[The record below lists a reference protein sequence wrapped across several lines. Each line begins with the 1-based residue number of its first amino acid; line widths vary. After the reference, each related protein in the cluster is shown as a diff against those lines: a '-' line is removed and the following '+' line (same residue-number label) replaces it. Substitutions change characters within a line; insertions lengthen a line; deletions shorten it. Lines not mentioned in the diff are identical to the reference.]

1 MKLIRQKL
9 FAALPAPN
17 IAKKVVGTELRKPSL
32 TNPKRAISMLDKKKF
47 NNYRRTHLTD
57 REKHI
62 EKLTDII
69 EDNLAR
75 KNFFRPTKEN
85 MDFIIKNT
93 TLPNQFTPKVNPY
106 FNGKFNQLNNF
117 SK

>member
-1 MKLIRQKL
+1 
-9 FAALPAPN
+9 LPSN
-17 IAKKVVGTELRKPSL
+17 IASKFVGTELRKPSWL
-32 TNPKRAISMLDKKKF
+32 TNPKKRAISMLDKKKF
-47 NNYRRTHLTD
+47 DNYRLTHLTD

-62 EKLTDII
+62 EKLTDIM